1 MVGERLASPTGV
13 PHSESATELGNTT
26 EHSPVS
32 GLSIMR
38 SASSPTLHNASL
50 VSTVSIPNTLN
61 QGFIDPDDTMD
72 LDATRST
79 LASLVPGSPP
89 SGHQERGRTLARTDS
104 CRPGQKPVRRSH
116 STDGSL
122 RRGQPNTLGNGL
134 LEGKTDKLTKLRR
147 SLDKSDIGYP
157 IPVIV
162 PTLPDRVSANVDQT
176 SCKGRVGDRGGTSDN
191 TAKHEDKAKSLHKS
205 PVESVAN
212 YSREESVLESSLLN
226 VVLPPPTGFNDQTM
240 METGSEGG
248 SDAESDAG
256 FSTISGGTVIHNPP
270 TIKSSTLHSLRAD
283 FNAGPRSM
291 ANYGS
296 SVSVNMP
303 HPPLQPSTS
312 VDSLLS
318 SASELSV
325 VSSSN
330 SSRPLER
337 SFSVDSGKGSLVEGV
352 DTKAATKKRREGRQL
367 NTTFTKT
374 SPSEVSKV
382 GRSEI
387 EDYKPVNTS
396 NGRSIKSVSA
406 EDLKSRVKG
415 ERPTARSN
423 SMYVASSGRH
433 ANVIPNLQ
441 ICAETH
447 KLLARAGFLEDSDLP
462 PSVKDISL
470 PARSPKKSRGQS
482 FHLSRSDQKG
492 SSFRSERSVI
502 SRESSSREDV
512 REKEH
517 RRTEVPEGNKK
528 VKGTVEAVSQVLEP
542 MKEELA
548 EAMETRPQAEKPN
561 QVHHQS
567 GTSHQPTLSLKR
579 AEMRMQ
585 KHESVAQIKESNAG
599 HVAANVQQINSSLEH
614 SGLDQ
619 SDASL
624 HFPTCTT
631 RKRGVSPIRI
641 PTIFATTDKK
651 ADYYRSLAQKA
662 CRRLEDQKTAN
673 INTNRTDQSA
683 ARQGDKKHLQVPGTD
698 KQFIF
703 TDGESDLSSSLLET
717 IDDVVTP
724 RSQKHCT
731 LTSRSPLQEAT
742 NTKPVTAHRAAD
754 NEGKLHQ
761 LRTAKGLTPHQV
773 LRYGP
778 VTGGSKRS
786 PGKQVKRLQSPRSP
800 RGRHSPHKYARS
812 PEKSSHEAL
821 HLTSHPNQS
830 LEQY

>member
-1 MVGERLASPTGV
+1 
-13 PHSESATELGNTT
+13 
-26 EHSPVS
+26 
-32 GLSIMR
+32 MR

-79 LASLVPGSPP
+79 LASL
-89 SGHQERGRTLARTDS
+89 
-104 CRPGQKPVRRSH
+104 
-116 STDGSL
+116 
-122 RRGQPNTLGNGL
+122 
-134 LEGKTDKLTKLRR
+134 
-147 SLDKSDIGYP
+147 
-157 IPVIV
+157 
-162 PTLPDRVSANVDQT
+162 
-176 SCKGRVGDRGGTSDN
+176 
-191 TAKHEDKAKSLHKS
+191 
-205 PVESVAN
+205 
-212 YSREESVLESSLLN
+212 
-226 VVLPPPTGFNDQTM
+226 TM

-248 SDAESDAG
+248 
-256 FSTISGGTVIHNPP
+256 
-270 TIKSSTLHSLRAD
+270 
-283 FNAGPRSM
+283 
-291 ANYGS
+291 
-296 SVSVNMP
+296 
-303 HPPLQPSTS
+303 
-312 VDSLLS
+312 
-318 SASELSV
+318 
-325 VSSSN
+325 
-330 SSRPLER
+330 
-337 SFSVDSGKGSLVEGV
+337 GKGSLVEGV

-754 NEGKLHQ
+754 NEDTVSKAVRRVPPNYTYLSQ
-761 LRTAKGLTPHQV
+761 LASRLAKATKYTF
-773 LRYGP
+773 RYGQAFDLNFYTADGTAFDYMAGTTATSDP
-778 VTGGSKRS
+778 VAELQAAADVIRLGRDKDQSEAALRRMEAIHRRMNTYIHELQ
-786 PGKQVKRLQSPRSP
+786 KQNKELKERTQKQARMLKLQEKSLQSWKKLYENFGERQFSV
-800 RGRHSPHKYARS
+800 K
-812 PEKSSHEAL
+812 K
-821 HLTSHPNQS
+821 
-830 LEQY
+830 

>member
-1 MVGERLASPTGV
+1 MALEALVKEGLDSFVALANTTEEELRTVKMRKGHHVAAVKKLQAEAGGGPMDFPDSQQREGMVGERLASPTGV

-79 LASLVPGSPP
+79 LASL
-89 SGHQERGRTLARTDS
+89 
-104 CRPGQKPVRRSH
+104 
-116 STDGSL
+116 
-122 RRGQPNTLGNGL
+122 
-134 LEGKTDKLTKLRR
+134 
-147 SLDKSDIGYP
+147 
-157 IPVIV
+157 
-162 PTLPDRVSANVDQT
+162 
-176 SCKGRVGDRGGTSDN
+176 
-191 TAKHEDKAKSLHKS
+191 
-205 PVESVAN
+205 
-212 YSREESVLESSLLN
+212 
-226 VVLPPPTGFNDQTM
+226 TM

-248 SDAESDAG
+248 
-256 FSTISGGTVIHNPP
+256 
-270 TIKSSTLHSLRAD
+270 
-283 FNAGPRSM
+283 
-291 ANYGS
+291 
-296 SVSVNMP
+296 
-303 HPPLQPSTS
+303 
-312 VDSLLS
+312 
-318 SASELSV
+318 
-325 VSSSN
+325 
-330 SSRPLER
+330 
-337 SFSVDSGKGSLVEGV
+337 GKGSLVEGV

-512 REKEH
+512 REKGH

-673 INTNRTDQSA
+673 INANCTDQSA

-724 RSQKHCT
+724 RSQKHRT

-754 NEGKLHQ
+754 NE
-761 LRTAKGLTPHQV
+761 V
-773 LRYGP
+773 Y
-778 VTGGSKRS
+778 
-786 PGKQVKRLQSPRSP
+786 
-800 RGRHSPHKYARS
+800 
-812 PEKSSHEAL
+812 
-821 HLTSHPNQS
+821 
-830 LEQY
+830 